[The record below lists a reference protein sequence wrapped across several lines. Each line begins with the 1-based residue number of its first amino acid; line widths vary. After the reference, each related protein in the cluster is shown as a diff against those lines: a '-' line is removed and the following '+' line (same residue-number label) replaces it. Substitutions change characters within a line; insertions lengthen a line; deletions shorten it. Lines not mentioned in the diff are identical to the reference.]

1 MVTGSSAITCDLSRN
16 PFSGLGS
23 MVTRKSGASTGAEDV
38 AYCVPARVAVILRPM
53 AKPSATPSQVR
64 CSLLLREE
72 IALLDI
78 RHEAAFATGH
88 PLFAAN
94 MAADRIALE
103 AELRLPRKD
112 VPIVVYDAGE
122 GVAPLAA
129 ARLQALGYSNVRQ
142 LDGGLEAWQAA
153 GYELFQDVNSYA
165 KAFGE
170 LVESRRHTPSLPAE
184 EVAKLIERDANI
196 AILDVRR
203 FDEYATMNIPGSVS
217 VPGAELVLRAG
228 RAAPD
233 PDTTIIV
240 NCAGRT
246 RSIIGTQSLIN
257 AGVTNRVV
265 ALRNGTIGWTL
276 ASQELERG
284 AARRGEIGPF
294 EGAADKARDVA
305 YRAGVRHLNPQEA
318 LALARDGNRTLY
330 RFDVRDSEEYAAG
343 HLKGFRH
350 YPGGQ
355 LVQEIDMAAPV
366 RGARILLTD
375 DRGVRADMTA
385 SWLAQMG
392 FEAYVLED
400 GYDAA
405 LEVGPPQVL
414 SKPDPSHRYRR
425 PYEGTDVSA
434 SAMQAYLDWE
444 YGLVEQLRRD
454 GTHGFF
460 VI

>member
-1 MVTGSSAITCDLSRN
+1 MT
-16 PFSGLGS
+16 P
-23 MVTRKSGASTGAEDV
+23 
-38 AYCVPARVAVILRPM
+38 
-53 AKPSATPSQVR
+53 PSISPSHIR
-64 CSLLLREE
+64 RALLLREE
-72 IALLDI
+72 IALLDV

-94 MAADRIALE
+94 MAAGRIELE
-103 AELRLPRKD
+103 AATRLPRKK

-122 GVAPLAA
+122 GLVAQAA
-129 ARLQALGYSNVRQ
+129 ERLRALGYADVRQ
-142 LDGGLEAWQAA
+142 LDGGLQGWRTA
-153 GYELFQDVNSYA
+153 GYELFRDVNSYA

-170 LVESRRHTPSLPAE
+170 LVEHRRHTPSLSADD
-184 EVAKLIERDANI
+184 VAALIASKANI

-203 FDEYATMNIPGSVS
+203 PDEYTTMNIPGSVS

-228 RAAPD
+228 GVAPD
-233 PDTTIIV
+233 PATTIIV

-257 AGVTNRVV
+257 AGVANKVL

-276 ASQELERG
+276 AKQRLEHG
-284 AARRGEIGPF
+284 ADRRGGIGLF
-294 EGAADKARDVA
+294 EGAQGNARDVA
-305 YRAGVRHLNPQEA
+305 YRAGVRRLSPEDLTA
-318 LALARDGNRTLY
+318 LQAERHRTLY
-330 RFDVRDSEEYAAG
+330 RFDVRSADDYAAG
-343 HLKGFRH
+343 HTTGFRH

-355 LVQEIDMAAPV
+355 LVQEIDIAAPV

-375 DRGVRADMTA
+375 DMGVRADMTA

-392 FEAYVLED
+392 WETYVLD
-400 GYDAA
+400 GGYDGK

-414 SKPDPSHRYRR
+414 PKPDPSQRYRR
-425 PYEGTDVSA
+425 PYEGTDVDTN
-434 SAMQAYLDWE
+434 AMQAYLDWE

-454 GTHGFF
+454 ATHGFF

>member
-1 MVTGSSAITCDLSRN
+1 MTTPTI
-16 PFSGLGS
+16 
-23 MVTRKSGASTGAEDV
+23 
-38 AYCVPARVAVILRPM
+38 
-53 AKPSATPSQVR
+53 TPSQIR
-64 CSLLLREE
+64 AALLLRDE
-72 IALLDI
+72 IALLDV

-94 MAADRIALE
+94 MAADRIGLE
-103 AELRLPRKD
+103 AALRLPRKD
-112 VPIVVYDAGE
+112 VPVVVYDAGE
-122 GVAPLAA
+122 GLALLAA
-129 ARLQALGYSNVRQ
+129 ERLAALGYTDVRQ
-142 LDGGLEAWQAA
+142 LDGGLQAWQSA
-153 GYELFQDVNSYA
+153 GYQLFQDVNSYA

-170 LVESRRHTPSLPAE
+170 LVEARRHTPSLPAD
-184 EVAKLIERDANI
+184 EVAKLIERKADI

-233 PDTTIIV
+233 PETTIVV

-257 AGVTNRVV
+257 AGVANKVV

-276 ASQELERG
+276 AGKHLEHG
-284 AARRGEIGPF
+284 ADRRGDIGPF
-294 EGAADKARDVA
+294 EGAETSAREVA
-305 YRAGVRHLNPQEA
+305 YRAGVRHLSPEEA
-318 LALARDGNRTLY
+318 AALERQTNRTLY
-330 RFDVRDSEEYAAG
+330 RFDVRDADEYAAG
-343 HLKGFRH
+343 HLPGFRH
-350 YPGGQ
+350 YAGGQ

-375 DRGVRADMTA
+375 DKGVRADMTA

-392 FEAYVLED
+392 WETYVLAG
-400 GYDAA
+400 GYDGV
-405 LEVGPPQVL
+405 LEVGLPLILP
-414 SKPDPSHRYRR
+414 KPDPSQRYRR

-434 SAMQAYLDWE
+434 KAMQAYLDWE

-454 GTHGFF
+454 GTHGFV

>member
-1 MVTGSSAITCDLSRN
+1 MTAPTI
-16 PFSGLGS
+16 
-23 MVTRKSGASTGAEDV
+23 
-38 AYCVPARVAVILRPM
+38 
-53 AKPSATPSQVR
+53 TPSQIR
-64 CSLLLREE
+64 TALLLRDE
-72 IALLDI
+72 IALLDV

-94 MAADRIALE
+94 MAADRIGLE
-103 AELRLPRKD
+103 AAIRLPRTD

-122 GVAPLAA
+122 GLGANAIDCLT
-129 ARLQALGYSNVRQ
+129 ALGYTNVRQ
-142 LDGGLEAWQAA
+142 LEGGLQAWQAA
-153 GYELFQDVNSYA
+153 GFELFQDVNSYA

-170 LVESRRHTPSLPAE
+170 LVEQRRHTPSLPAD
-184 EVAKLIERDANI
+184 EVAKLIAGKANI

-233 PDTTIIV
+233 PETTIVV

-257 AGVTNRVV
+257 AGVANKVV

-276 ASQELERG
+276 AGKNLEHG
-284 AARRGEIGPF
+284 AVRRGDIGPF
-294 EGAADKARDVA
+294 EGAESNAREVA
-305 YRAGVRHLNPQEA
+305 YRAGVRHLSPEEA
-318 LALARDGNRTLY
+318 IALEAQKSRTLY
-330 RFDVRDSEEYAAG
+330 RFDVRDAEEYAAG
-343 HLKGFRH
+343 HLPGFRH
-350 YPGGQ
+350 YAGGQ
-355 LVQEIDMAAPV
+355 LVQEIDMASPV

-375 DRGVRADMTA
+375 DKGVRADMTA

-392 FEAYVLED
+392 WETYVLVG
-400 GYDAA
+400 GYGRV
-405 LEVGPPQVL
+405 LEVGPPLVL
-414 SKPDPSHRYRR
+414 PKPDPSQRYRR
-425 PYEGTDVSA
+425 PYEGTDVDA
-434 SAMQAYLDWE
+434 GAMQAYLDWE

>member
-1 MVTGSSAITCDLSRN
+1 MT
-16 PFSGLGS
+16 P
-23 MVTRKSGASTGAEDV
+23 
-38 AYCVPARVAVILRPM
+38 PAV
-53 AKPSATPSQVR
+53 TPSQVR
-64 CSLLLREE
+64 QALLSREE

-103 AELRLPRKD
+103 AEMRLPRKD

-122 GVAPLAA
+122 GLVSQAA
-129 ARLQALGYSNVRQ
+129 NRFEALGYTDVRQ
-142 LDGGLEAWQAA
+142 LDGGLRGWRDA

-184 EVAKLIERDANI
+184 EVAALIASKADV

-203 FDEYATMNIPGSVS
+203 FDEYSTMNIPGSVS

-233 PDTTIIV
+233 PATTIIV

-246 RSIIGTQSLIN
+246 RSIIGAQSLIN
-257 AGVTNRVV
+257 AGVANKVV

-276 ASQELERG
+276 AQQNLEHG
-284 AARRGEIGPF
+284 ADRRGEVGLF
-294 EGAADKARDVA
+294 EGAKANARDVA
-305 YRAGVRHLNPQEA
+305 YRAGVRHVGPDDVMA
-318 LALARDGNRTLY
+318 LAAQKNRTLY
-330 RFDVRDSEEYAAG
+330 RFDVRDTGEYAAG

-375 DRGVRADMTA
+375 NMNVRADMTA
-385 SWLAQMG
+385 SWLAQMAW
-392 FEAYVLED
+392 EVYVLEG
-400 GYDAA
+400 GYDGA
-405 LEVGPPQVL
+405 LEAGPPKIL
-414 SKPDPSHRYRR
+414 PKPDPAQRYRR
-425 PYEGTDVSA
+425 PYEGTDVDV

-444 YGLVEQLRRD
+444 FGLVEQLKRD
-454 GTHGFF
+454 ASHGFF

>member
-1 MVTGSSAITCDLSRN
+1 MNVPTVT
-16 PFSGLGS
+16 
-23 MVTRKSGASTGAEDV
+23 ASQ
-38 AYCVPARVAVILRPM
+38 I
-53 AKPSATPSQVR
+53 R
-64 CSLLLREE
+64 CALLLREE
-72 IALLDI
+72 IALLDL
-78 RHEAAFATGH
+78 RHEAAYATGH

-94 MAADRIALE
+94 MAAGRIGLE
-103 AELRLPRKD
+103 AETRLPRKD

-122 GVAPLAA
+122 RLVPQAADRLA
-129 ARLQALGYSNVRQ
+129 ALGYSDVRQ
-142 LDGGLEAWQAA
+142 LDGGLQAWTIA

-170 LVESRRHTPSLPAE
+170 LVESRRHTPSLPAD
-184 EVAKLIERDANI
+184 EVAALIAGNANI

-228 RAAPD
+228 GIAPD
-233 PDTTIIV
+233 ADTTIVV

-246 RSIIGTQSLIN
+246 RSIIGTQSLLN
-257 AGVTNRVV
+257 AGVANKVV

-276 ASQELERG
+276 AGKDLEHG
-284 AARRGEIGPF
+284 ADRRSGIGLF
-294 EGAADKARDVA
+294 QGAKANARDVA
-305 YRAGVRHLNPQEA
+305 YRAGVRHIGPEESMALEA
-318 LALARDGNRTLY
+318 QSNRTLY
-330 RFDVRDSEEYAAG
+330 RFDVRDADEYSAG
-343 HLKGFRH
+343 HIGDFRH

-375 DRGVRADMTA
+375 NMGVRADMTA

-392 FEAYVLED
+392 WETYVLD
-400 GYDAA
+400 GGYDRA
-405 LEVGPPQVL
+405 LECTPPQAL
-414 SKPDPSHRYRR
+414 PKPDPSHRYRR
-425 PYEGTDVSA
+425 PYEGTDVDA
-434 SAMQAYLDWE
+434 RAMQAYLDWE

-454 GTHGFF
+454 ATHGFL

>member
-1 MVTGSSAITCDLSRN
+1 MTPPSVT
-16 PFSGLGS
+16 
-23 MVTRKSGASTGAEDV
+23 ASYIRRA
-38 AYCVPARVAVILRPM
+38 
-53 AKPSATPSQVR
+53 
-64 CSLLLREE
+64 LLLRDE
-72 IALLDI
+72 IALLDV

-94 MAADRIALE
+94 MAADRIELE
-103 AELRLPRKD
+103 AAVRLPRKN
-112 VPIVVYDAGE
+112 VPIVLYDAGE
-122 GVAPLAA
+122 GLVAQAA
-129 ARLQALGYSNVRQ
+129 DRLGQLGYTDVRQ
-142 LDGGLEAWQAA
+142 LDGGLHAWHSA

-170 LVESRRHTPSLPAE
+170 LVEHRRHTPSLPADD
-184 EVAKLIERDANI
+184 VAALIEGGADI

-203 FDEYATMNIPGSVS
+203 PDEYATMNIPGSVS

-228 RAAPD
+228 AVAPD
-233 PDTTIIV
+233 PQTTVIV

-257 AGVTNRVV
+257 AGLPNRVM

-276 ASQELERG
+276 ASRKLEHG
-284 AARRGEIGPF
+284 ANRRGDIGLF
-294 EGAADKARDVA
+294 DGANENAREVA
-305 YRAGVRHLNPQEA
+305 YRAGVRHLGADDAKSLQA
-318 LALARDGNRTLY
+318 DACRTLY
-330 RFDVRDSEEYAAG
+330 RFDVRTREDYTAG
-343 HLKGFRH
+343 HIAGFRH

-392 FEAYVLED
+392 WETYVLD
-400 GYDAA
+400 GGYDGA
-405 LEVGPPQVL
+405 LDSTPPADL
-414 SKPDPSHRYRR
+414 PGPDPAHRYRR
-425 PYEGTDVSA
+425 PYEGTNVDA
-434 SAMQAYLDWE
+434 AAMQAYLDWE

>member
-1 MVTGSSAITCDLSRN
+1 MTTPTI
-16 PFSGLGS
+16 
-23 MVTRKSGASTGAEDV
+23 
-38 AYCVPARVAVILRPM
+38 
-53 AKPSATPSQVR
+53 TPSQVR
-64 CSLLLREE
+64 CALLLRDE
-72 IALLDI
+72 IALLDV
-78 RHEAAFATGH
+78 RHENAFASGH

-94 MAADRIALE
+94 MAADRIMLE
-103 AELRLPRKD
+103 AETRLPRKD
-112 VPIVVYDAGE
+112 VPIVLYDAGE
-122 GVAPLAA
+122 GLAA
-129 ARLQALGYSNVRQ
+129 QAAERLAALGYTDIRE
-142 LDGGLEAWQAA
+142 LAGGLPGWRQA

-184 EVAKLIERDANI
+184 AVAALIANKANV

-257 AGVTNRVV
+257 AGVANQVV

-276 ASQELERG
+276 AKQDLEHG
-284 AARRGEIGPF
+284 SDRRGDIGLF
-294 EGAADKARDVA
+294 EGAKTNARDVA
-305 YRAGVRHLNPQEA
+305 YRAGVRHLGVEQAMA
-318 LALARDGNRTLY
+318 LQAESRRTLY

-343 HLKGFRH
+343 HLPGFRH

-375 DRGVRADMTA
+375 NMAVRADMTA

-392 FEAYVLED
+392 WEVYVLD
-400 GYDAA
+400 GGYDGV
-405 LEVGPPQVL
+405 LEVRPAVVWP
-414 SKPDPSHRYRR
+414 KPDPSYRYRR
-425 PYEGTDVSA
+425 PYEGTGVDTA
-434 SAMQAYLDWE
+434 AMQAYLDWE

-454 GTHGFF
+454 ASHGFF